1 MGFSLK
7 SLGSVA
13 TGGLSSFAGAGG
25 KGVGSNLANIF
36 SLGATGRAEDA
47 TNAQINASN
56 RQIDFL
62 QQQSGLTREQ
72 AAQAVAYIQQQA
84 TLGRGDIQRQAVQSR
99 EDLAPYRGLGT
110 TAIPRLTDLLGLS
123 GNFDPSLITR
133 TPGYQFGLDQG
144 ILAKDRSA
152 AARGILGTGGYGQ
165 DLTRYGQDYATNYFN
180 NYGNQLSGLVGV
192 GQNATNQTNLFGQ
205 NAADSSAQ
213 LALNAALGSG
223 QVGANYSQLGQ
234 NYANQIGQGYG
245 NIGQAQAGG
254 YLANAAGNQT
264 AFKNFMQL
272 ASLFGGG
279 GGGGGFGGSPS
290 SFQMP
295 AAPNLRSGTL
305 FG

>member
-25 KGVGSNLANIF
+25 KSPGANLANIF

-47 TNAQINASN
+47 TNAQLNATN
-56 RQIDFL
+56 QQIDFL
-62 QQQSGLTREQ
+62 SQQAGLTREQ
-72 AAQAVAYIQQQA
+72 AAQAIAYIQQQA
-84 TLGRGDIQRQAVQSR
+84 TLGRGDIQQQAAQSR
-99 EDLAPYRGLGT
+99 QDLAPYRDVGT
-110 TAIPRLTDLLGLS
+110 TALPRLTDLLGLT
-123 GNFDPSLITR
+123 GTFDPSQITR

-165 DLTRYGQDYATNYFN
+165 DLTRYGQDYGMNYFN
-180 NYGNQLSGLVGV
+180 NYGNQLAGLVGI
-192 GQNATNQTNLFGQ
+192 GQNATNQTGMFGQ
-205 NAADSSAQ
+205 NAANAQAQ
-213 LALNAALGSG
+213 LGLNAALGSG
-223 QVGANYSQLGQ
+223 QVGANYAGLGQ

-245 NIGQAQAGG
+245 DIGQAQAGG

-279 GGGGGFGGSPS
+279 GGGGGSPS

-305 FG
+305 YG